1 MALMLCYIPVSNTLP
16 AKTAAINSFPPVIDK
31 IKMFEMPVKA
41 TGNQGTQLKLNAEY
55 MRDITAMKA
64 NRKVSLL
71 TPAFEKLHSTGNHM
85 PTASARNFTAAPG
98 IATIVVAPAAAAQD
112 IIIARPAATAPAQA
126 EVKPEPETAEAKI
139 RAGHKD
145 LPSLLTR
152 IRHQFTQIWSSLK
165 RSVSSLV
172 QTYRLQ
178 KNENVMQFENLS
190 RNKSQ
195 AHDAMNEINNA
206 YQQNPLRALSLY
218 NAAKQNI
225 IFDAIN
231 DIIETAKR
239 ENADVDIHRL
249 CEQANHYALNSGV
262 NSLLF
267 TVTENNT
274 IRRANICGLPSMQQR
289 TRQLQEVIN
298 NIEESSATLHRSSQ
312 NLNRRQRANSVQSIA
327 QRMINAGYAKLFND
341 VQSDKKN
348 LYGTRHHFD
357 KNEMR
362 AALLE
367 GQPALKGYDIRS
379 AA

>member
-16 AKTAAINSFPPVIDK
+16 AKTAAINSFPAVSDK

-41 TGNQGTQLKLNAEY
+41 TGNQGAQLKLNAEY

-71 TPAFEKLHSTGNHM
+71 TQAFEKLHSTGNRM
-85 PTASARNFTAAPG
+85 PTASAINFNAAQV
-98 IATIVVAPAAAAQD
+98 IATIAAAPAAAAQD
-112 IIIARPAATAPAQA
+112 ITIARLAAAAPAQA
-126 EVKPEPETAEAKI
+126 EVKPEPETAEEKT

-145 LPSLLTR
+145 SPSLLTR
-152 IRHQFTQIWSSLK
+152 IRDQFTQIWSSLK
-165 RSVSSLV
+165 RSVSSLI
-172 QTYRLQ
+172 QTCRFHQ
-178 KNENVMQFENLS
+178 NENAMQFENLS

-195 AHDAMNEINNA
+195 THDAMNEINYA
-206 YQQNPLRALSLY
+206 YQQNPLKALSLY
-218 NAAKQNI
+218 NAAKQDI

-231 DIIETAKR
+231 DIIETAKK
-239 ENADVDIHRL
+239 ENAEVDIHRL
-249 CEQANHYALNSGV
+249 CEQANHYALDSGV

-267 TVTENNT
+267 TSTKNNT
-274 IRRANICGLPSMQQR
+274 IRRADIYGLPSIQQR
-289 TRQLQEVIN
+289 TRQVQEGIN
-298 NIEESSATLHRSSQ
+298 NIKENSATLHRSSQ

-327 QRMINAGYAKLFND
+327 QRMINDGYAKLFND

-348 LYGTRHHFD
+348 LYGTRHHFNR
-357 KNEMR
+357 NEMR
-362 AALLE
+362 AVLLE